1 MTAIDMFQLKLEYMI
16 IMYVT
21 YKTIDAVSLYIMF
34 THVYLILHIYVY
46 TTINKSIMYTDTHVI
61 NDSMPD
67 SHKWWRGMDVDGN
80 MGIFGQHRDIRTL
93 ELLSDEV
100 WYSVII
106 LTDHITT

>member
-1 MTAIDMFQLKLEYMI
+1 MKVCWTFYWMYHNIFSIFRSYQSTPDMTAIDMFQLKLEYMI

-67 SHKWWRGMDVDGN
+67 SHK
-80 MGIFGQHRDIRTL
+80 
-93 ELLSDEV
+93 
-100 WYSVII
+100 
-106 LTDHITT
+106 